1 MGVIIPFAL
10 RPSNAARFEAIGG
23 EAHHATMLMFP
34 PVQVRDIRNIWG
46 MTVEGPPRAVPDGIA
61 FSDGKPRR
69 AEASRAKASS
79 GTKAS
84 GAKLPSAK
92 LPSAKVVSV
101 KSASAKRKPARSP
114 K

>member
-69 AEASRAKASS
+69 AKASPAKPSGPKAS

-84 GAKLPSAK
+84 AKA
-92 LPSAKVVSV
+92 VNV

>member
-10 RPSNAARFEAIGG
+10 RPSHAARFEAIGA

-46 MTVEGPPRAVPDGIA
+46 MTVEGPPRSVPDGIA

-69 AEASRAKASS
+69 AKASRAKAS
-79 GTKAS
+79 GPTAS
-84 GAKLPSAK
+84 GAKLPRAK
-92 LPSAKVVSV
+92 AVSV
-101 KSASAKRKPARSP
+101 KPASAKRKPARSP

>member
-10 RPSNAARFEAIGG
+10 RPSNATQFEAIGG
-23 EAHHATMLMFP
+23 EAHHAKMLIFP
-34 PVQVRDIRNIWG
+34 QVQVRDIRDIWG
-46 MTVEGPPRAVPDGIA
+46 LTVEGPPRAAPDGIA

-69 AEASRAKASS
+69 AKAARTKST

-84 GAKLPSAK
+84 SAK
-92 LPSAKVVSV
+92 LPRT
-101 KSASAKRKPARSP
+101 KSASVKRKPAQRAP